1 MGSATAQLSI
11 DTSKTGLEPIPET
24 GTHMY
29 YYYDNLPFYENWPPP
44 KQFPPQVR
52 PRMMTLG
59 YQFVPPPEAASA
71 QLLPPLTP
79 HQSLGQIA
87 KPQHPSSHRQPLLPE
102 RILKDRNFNNDS
114 PGAGEDTSL
123 DTPPSNLGIG
133 PGTGSRP
140 GSAHS
145 APLLDLSI
153 DRHYEFDSVR
163 TPTDDIGLHHHQ
175 EGNQPLLLLPQKWN
189 RPYLGYNPRRDR
201 ELGEAASC
209 ANRERV
215 FSDSEIYSPVFP
227 RGRPEPRVDIT
238 ARVLAMKKEFAE
250 YKLQLKEQ
258 QANDTASP
266 TTESSKMPI
275 GGAISDNTSDLKLAE
290 KSNSAPSPGARG
302 SLSKDA
308 AERLESLI

>member
-1 MGSATAQLSI
+1 MKKKRTLYI
-11 DTSKTGLEPIPET
+11 CIL
-24 GTHMY
+24 
-29 YYYDNLPFYENWPPP
+29 FY
-44 KQFPPQVR
+44 
-52 PRMMTLG
+52 
-59 YQFVPPPEAASA
+59 
-71 QLLPPLTP
+71 
-79 HQSLGQIA
+79 
-87 KPQHPSSHRQPLLPE
+87 
-102 RILKDRNFNNDS
+102 
-114 PGAGEDTSL
+114 
-123 DTPPSNLGIG
+123 
-133 PGTGSRP
+133 
-140 GSAHS
+140 
-145 APLLDLSI
+145 
-153 DRHYEFDSVR
+153 RHYEFDSVR

-258 QANDTASP
+258 NHDSSQSLPVSP
-266 TTESSKMPI
+266 SGESASKMPGI
-275 GGAISDNTSDLKLAE
+275 VVQDLESGGASDTKKLSPVSRLE
-290 KSNSAPSPGARG
+290 TGITAPSPGGRG